1 MVVTVVAVWAGDPP
15 ENVNSYEVAVPPLAV
30 AVAVNRR
37 LSLLAETVTVA
48 FARTCTICVD
58 TACSPA
64 VSVAVTFADTVPADE

>member
-1 MVVTVVAVWAGDPP
+1 M
-15 ENVNSYEVAVPPLAV
+15 PPLVV
-30 AVAVNRR
+30 AVAVTSSP
-37 LSLLAETVTVA
+37 SLLAESVTVA